1 MLHMRFATAVYENGV
16 LKLQG
21 PIPGIADGDRVEVAV
36 VRVAPIDRDS
46 PEEVARRER
55 LEKEHQERL
64 AALPPDPDDL
74 SYEEECKALDE
85 HRPDGQKLFPPEL
98 KGITW

>member
-1 MLHMRFATAVYENGV
+1 MLHIQVATAVYQNGL

-21 PIPGIADGDRVEVAV
+21 PIQGIADGDRVEVAV
-36 VRVAPIDRDS
+36 VRLAPIDRNS

-64 AALPPDPDDL
+64 AALPPDPDDNYDIL
-74 SYEEECKALDE
+74 EALNANRLAE
-85 HRPDGQKLFPPEL
+85 GARPLIPPKE
-98 KGITW
+98 GR